1 MAWTDADTI
10 YHTQKM
16 KGEIEDA
23 DRPFA
28 GRCHQARRS
37 ASQGLFETSTEVL
50 GGPVTAST
58 HYEQKSEAV

>member
-1 MAWTDADTI
+1 MARTDADTI

-28 GRCHQARRS
+28 GD
-37 ASQGLFETSTEVL
+37 
-50 GGPVTAST
+50 VTKLNPDRLRPSR
-58 HYEQKSEAV
+58 